1 MLKWNYVWNKIP
13 SENSV
18 KVDRMPVASVPEENM
33 LHTFEKKSKAT
44 TKIWLNLIEKCRFL
58 NA

>member
-1 MLKWNYVWNKIP
+1 MCETKYHLKTALKF
-13 SENSV
+13 

-44 TKIWLNLIEKCRFL
+44 TKI
-58 NA
+58 